1 MSIFDVFINLIESSI
16 YVSFLYFVFQR
27 KRGFITLILFIFLY
41 FMNITIHNYYLLPEF
56 SLTII
61 SNCILFL
68 YAHLLN
74 KRQWIQNLFIV
85 FVINVCLWFSVTLGI
100 LVTSLLFTFP
110 FYSGVG
116 YVFLVIS
123 TRCINLVI
131 CVCVMRLIKK
141 TQILNL
147 HTKKLIYI
155 LIELFIISLIYS
167 CCIEILYYNL
177 VFNMY
182 MALLFIFIN
191 VLTFFLCYNFV
202 ETQKEQKMLLEIQQ
216 RELHHQNEIKI
227 NKMNQKNVAHLQ
239 SWKHDMTYVLSYLKK
254 YIDNKKYNDALKTI
268 DIYSEILNHY
278 NLFVHTNNDIF
289 NSILIEYHE
298 SLIQNHIHFYM
309 NMSEVNVPVNEQ
321 TYASLLRMLFKKS
334 IHYCKKTEQKVISVS
349 SLKKDMYFYFSFGFS
364 CPENESMMLEKDI
377 SVLLSQYDIILNEE
391 YHDGEYK
398 ISFLIPLQN
407 QAN

>member
-1 MSIFDVFINLIESSI
+1 M
-16 YVSFLYFVFQR
+16 
-27 KRGFITLILFIFLY
+27 
-41 FMNITIHNYYLLPEF
+41 
-56 SLTII
+56 
-61 SNCILFL
+61 
-68 YAHLLN
+68 
-74 KRQWIQNLFIV
+74 
-85 FVINVCLWFSVTLGI
+85 
-100 LVTSLLFTFP
+100 FP
-110 FYSGVG
+110 
-116 YVFLVIS
+116 
-123 TRCINLVI
+123 
-131 CVCVMRLIKK
+131 
-141 TQILNL
+141 
-147 HTKKLIYI
+147 
-155 LIELFIISLIYS
+155 
-167 CCIEILYYNL
+167 
-177 VFNMY
+177 
-182 MALLFIFIN
+182 
-191 VLTFFLCYNFV
+191 
-202 ETQKEQKMLLEIQQ
+202 
-216 RELHHQNEIKI
+216 
-227 NKMNQKNVAHLQ
+227 
-239 SWKHDMTYVLSYLKK
+239 
-254 YIDNKKYNDALKTI
+254 LKTI

-349 SLKKDMYFYFSFGFS
+349 SLKKDMYFYFSCGFS